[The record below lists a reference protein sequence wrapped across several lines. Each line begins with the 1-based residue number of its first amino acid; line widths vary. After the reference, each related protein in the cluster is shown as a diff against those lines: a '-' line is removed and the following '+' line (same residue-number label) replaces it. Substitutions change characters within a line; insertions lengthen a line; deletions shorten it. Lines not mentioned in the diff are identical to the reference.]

1 LTCGAR
7 LLGDRSRSTRRIRL
21 AHVEVNPALD
31 ADADV
36 RIASSRGIN
45 VATLSKEGTAMG
57 KGTEDRAEG
66 TWDKAKGKVKETAG
80 EATGDG
86 DMEREGR
93 MDQAKGAGKRALGNV
108 KDAAGKVKDDLGDA
122 ADNLSEGDRR
132 DDR

>member
-1 LTCGAR
+1 
-7 LLGDRSRSTRRIRL
+7 
-21 AHVEVNPALD
+21 VKPALD

-36 RIASSRGIN
+36 RIPSSRGIN

-108 KDAAGKVKDDLGDA
+108 KDAAGKVKEDLGDA